1 MKKEF
6 YFIIAALLL
15 LFSCQSEPARTV
27 DVKSAAAE
35 NIDHTKTLVVPWI
48 VAINDSTNMMEIK
61 KDPASDMTNL
71 GPEDIVDA
79 LNLKYPKIKLLW
91 VKQTGS
97 KVFVKIN
104 DPSYLTQQS
113 GSGGAQAYLAE
124 VTYSLTELKG
134 IVAVNFTFKEGD
146 HAQPGTYTRED
157 FANLN

>member
-27 DVKSAAAE
+27 DVKSVEAE
-35 NIDHTKTLVVPWI
+35 NLDHTKTLVVPWN
-48 VAINDSTNMMEIK
+48 VVINDSTDMMEIK

-71 GPEDIVDA
+71 GPKDIVDA

-91 VKQTGS
+91 LKQTGS

-104 DPSYLTQQS
+104 DSSYLTRQS

-134 IVAVNFTFKEGD
+134 IVSVDFTFIEGD
-146 HAQPGTYTRED
+146 HARPGTYIRED